1 MLYFWVFQRVT
12 REERKCVELW
22 INHKMPSIIMSLWR
36 NVLVFLYV
44 LNVVFEYLQMCTKRQ
59 WNKTRRWMIDKVNYR
74 DFRPIE
80 FSSILN

>member
-1 MLYFWVFQRVT
+1 
-12 REERKCVELW
+12 
-22 INHKMPSIIMSLWR
+22 MPSIIMSLWR